1 MVAVGSRI
9 GWIRA
14 RQPAALV
21 ERTHSTSE
29 KFIKRAPDEETRTR
43 VEQRIEKARARTVAE
58 HDFPKLVEQKGS
70 TPLIKDNP
78 PLIFHPTAKEAPGMK
93 TQFSEQFAQYR
104 DSIIPSVRPLFDRF
118 HLCDLAIKVVGVGS
132 VGTRCSIALFVA
144 GDDDP
149 LFLQAKEARASVLE
163 PYAGKSVYS
172 NHGERVGTWFRN
184 ASSRFAWLSII
195 SFSV

>member
-14 RQPAALV
+14 RQPAVLV

-43 VEQRIEKARARTVAE
+43 VGRRIEKSRARTVAE

-78 PLIFHPTAKEAPGMK
+78 PLIFHPTAKEAPGMC
-93 TQFSEQFAQYR
+93 ER
-104 DSIIPSVRPLFDRF
+104 PSAVRLLPSL
-118 HLCDLAIKVVGVGS
+118 
-132 VGTRCSIALFVA
+132 
-144 GDDDP
+144 
-149 LFLQAKEARASVLE
+149 
-163 PYAGKSVYS
+163 
-172 NHGERVGTWFRN
+172 
-184 ASSRFAWLSII
+184 
-195 SFSV
+195 